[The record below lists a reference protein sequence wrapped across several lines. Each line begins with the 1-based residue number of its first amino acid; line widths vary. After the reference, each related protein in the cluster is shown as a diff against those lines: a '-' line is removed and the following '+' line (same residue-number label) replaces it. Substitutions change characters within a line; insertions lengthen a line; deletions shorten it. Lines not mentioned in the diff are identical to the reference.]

1 MVHRTCQ
8 DLRGQQHPG
17 LPLSS
22 LSGIRRAWAVA
33 AMGFDTRHLDAVNPA
48 LLNHDVWYSTHD
60 WSVPYPGDDAVLTP
74 DQARTRFPL
83 VDD

>member
-1 MVHRTCQ
+1 
-8 DLRGQQHPG
+8 
-17 LPLSS
+17 
-22 LSGIRRAWAVA
+22 
-33 AMGFDTRHLDAVNPA
+33 MGFDTRHLDAVNPA